1 MNTTC
6 SPSTCSPRS
15 SAPATSG
22 VTESLRKP
30 LYNVNSSTDAYE
42 VRVEMP
48 GVPKSGVKLDVEDNI
63 LTVRGERNVTVSAG
77 MKALHREL
85 SSLSYLLRLRLNT
98 PVDEDRLTAKL
109 DDGVLSIR
117 LPIKEAAKPRQIVVQ

>member
-1 MNTTC
+1 MNA
-6 SPSTCSPRS
+6 TCSPRT

-30 LYNVNSSTDAYE
+30 LYNVNGNAEAYE

-48 GVPKSGVKLDVEDNI
+48 GVPKSGVKLDLEDNI
-63 LTVRGERNVTVSAG
+63 LTVRGERNTTVPEG

-85 SSLSYLLRLRLNT
+85 SPLSYLLRLRLNT
-98 PVDEDRLTAKL
+98 PVEEDKMTAKL
-109 DDGVLSIR
+109 EDGVLTLR
-117 LPIKEAAKPRQIVVQ
+117 LPLKEVAKPRQIPVL

>member
-6 SPSTCSPRS
+6 SPRT

-30 LYNVNSSTDAYE
+30 LYNVNGNSEAYE

-48 GVPKSGVKLDVEDNI
+48 GVPKSGVKLDLEDNI
-63 LTVRGERNVTVSAG
+63 LTVRGERNATVPEG
-77 MKALHREL
+77 MKTLHREL
-85 SSLSYLLRLRLNT
+85 SPLSYLLRLRLNT
-98 PVDEDRLTAKL
+98 PVEEDKMTAKL
-109 DDGVLSIR
+109 EDGVLTLR
-117 LPIKEAAKPRQIVVQ
+117 LPLKEVAKPRQIPVL